1 MRGGSWCRGRVE
13 TERATEGRKRSTLY
27 EYKRVGRKRKSGG
40 GGGCHGETV
49 SGHGAGSDSYLRTS
63 RRIGCPPYNIYKKKK
78 RVFSTEEGGERESEA
93 RNRVFLCVS
102 LLGYFGLLLEHQ
114 SSRLSVLARVH
125 CIANKTI
132 SLAILI
138 DIFFSL
144 FSL

>member
-1 MRGGSWCRGRVE
+1 MD
-13 TERATEGRKRSTLY
+13 
-27 EYKRVGRKRKSGG
+27 
-40 GGGCHGETV
+40 TV
-49 SGHGAGSDSYLRTS
+49 PVPILIFGLADVLVAHHT
-63 RRIGCPPYNIYKKKK
+63 IYTKKKKK

-132 SLAILI
+132 CLAILI

>member
-78 RVFSTEEGGERESEA
+78 KEFLVQKRVGRERV
-93 RNRVFLCVS
+93 RQGIVFFCVFLFWVILGCYLSINHRGYLYSRVYIV
-102 LLGYFGLLLEHQ
+102 LLTKPF
-114 SSRLSVLARVH
+114 VLPY
-125 CIANKTI
+125 
-132 SLAILI
+132 
-138 DIFFSL
+138 
-144 FSL
+144 